1 MTREFGLEYDG
12 KICGVAVADLGWKW
26 PGKRGDGALD
36 LYVACTGGP
45 STTFVNMNQGQNFL
59 RFKLIG
65 TKSNRDAIGAKVF
78 LYEAGHPGEKNYLL
92 GLREVQASGG
102 YFSMSSTIVHFG
114 VKPNQK
120 YDAQFIF
127 PSKLIITVTDLLP
140 GQTLTIYEESGI
152 TRHVSLFKR
161 WLLRNL
167 KTPRNYI
174 ETGHFLIF
182 LLLVILAF
190 FYSGRKLWGSRLSR
204 ILLSLPPVI
213 VFLLVK
219 WLTNDWNLGWNHGL
233 PYLIGI
239 AALALIAW
247 INYYF
252 SQQISRDER
261 LSALLVACR
270 SFEHSQWNSSCF
282 NQLGLL
288 FENIEPEKTISDEIK
303 IYVMT
308 AINNFYQFIYP
319 EIKKI
324 DELAIQVFNSEAG
337 TEKLKNNVLKL
348 SHLLDTAKI
357 DVEIKGKINAII
369 QKKVPDLITHV
380 QQILKLISTR
390 VDQHFS
396 TPLHE
401 IINASIQNFRQPD
414 IRIILEPPEMDTE
427 VRIRLLRSD
436 VKFIIENLFQNACR
450 ALQDQ
455 NDKQIKIQI
464 QINQREVIM
473 LFSDNGEGIP
483 TEIKT
488 HLFGD
493 GISSRAGGKGGFGLF
508 RTKTILYQYGGDI
521 QIKES
526 ILSQGTTFELRFRR
540 VQN

>member
-1 MTREFGLEYDG
+1 
-12 KICGVAVADLGWKW
+12 
-26 PGKRGDGALD
+26 
-36 LYVACTGGP
+36 
-45 STTFVNMNQGQNFL
+45 
-59 RFKLIG
+59 
-65 TKSNRDAIGAKVF
+65 
-78 LYEAGHPGEKNYLL
+78 
-92 GLREVQASGG
+92 
-102 YFSMSSTIVHFG
+102 
-114 VKPNQK
+114 
-120 YDAQFIF
+120 
-127 PSKLIITVTDLLP
+127 
-140 GQTLTIYEESGI
+140 
-152 TRHVSLFKR
+152 
-161 WLLRNL
+161 
-167 KTPRNYI
+167 
-174 ETGHFLIF
+174 
-182 LLLVILAF
+182 
-190 FYSGRKLWGSRLSR
+190 
-204 ILLSLPPVI
+204 
-213 VFLLVK
+213 
-219 WLTNDWNLGWNHGL
+219 
-233 PYLIGI
+233 LIGI